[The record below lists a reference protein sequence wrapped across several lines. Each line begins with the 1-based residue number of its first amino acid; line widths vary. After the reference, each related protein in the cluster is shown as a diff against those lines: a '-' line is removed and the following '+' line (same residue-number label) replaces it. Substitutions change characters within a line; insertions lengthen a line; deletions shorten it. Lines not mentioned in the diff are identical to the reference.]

1 MQQDSWTAGR
11 VDAPFTHRLENGFA
25 RQLVAED
32 RREPARRRTEVCEP
46 RMAVVAVT
54 ASDHSENEAAVE
66 NIPVKIVVFNNGGY
80 GMVKQW
86 QNLFYGGR
94 LSAVELSSEIPD
106 YPQLAEAMGGVGI
119 KVEHPS
125 EVDPAIEKALSISD
139 TPVLIEVVV
148 DPEEMCFPMV
158 PAGGSNDRIV
168 MGREDL

>member
-1 MQQDSWTAGR
+1 M
-11 VDAPFTHRLENGFA
+11 GFA
-25 RQLVAED
+25 LPAAIGVKAARPDELVFALDGDGCFQMTCQEMITS
-32 RREPARRRTEVCEP
+32 AT
-46 RMAVVAVT
+46 
-54 ASDHSENEAAVE
+54 E